1 MALELQTKKSHLS
14 GSYMI
19 MYLASGFSVMHV
31 KGREQELAKMMP
43 VWNRLHSYHYVN
55 VWLKDTLE
63 MLKEDRE

>member
-1 MALELQTKKSHLS
+1 
-14 GSYMI
+14 MI
-19 MYLASGFSVMHV
+19 VYLASGFSVMNV
-31 KGREQELAKMMP
+31 KGREQELARMMP